1 MKPPSGTEPGKGR
14 GGLIDRDAL
23 VRGETGAV
31 EAFVKGSIDRIHS
44 LLFRMLGHPE
54 EAQDL
59 TQEVYIRAF
68 RSLPAYR
75 GEAAPETWLYR
86 IALNV
91 GRDAIARRMS
101 ERAREGGEIEP
112 NGHASR
118 IPDPADLAVR
128 GEERATLE
136 EALSAL
142 GEERREIVI
151 LSDIEGLSTQ
161 EIAAALEIPAGTVK
175 SRLHRAREALRE
187 EVRKRTEIPA

>member
-1 MKPPSGTEPGKGR
+1 MEPGGAH

-44 LLFRMLGHPE
+44 LLNRMLGHPE

-101 ERAREGGEIEP
+101 ERAREGGEIDP
-112 NGHASR
+112 DGHAAR
-118 IPDPADLAVR
+118 NPDPADLAVR
-128 GEERATLE
+128 GEEREVLV
-136 EALSAL
+136 EALDAV
-142 GEERREIVI
+142 GQERKEILV
-151 LSDIEGLSTQ
+151 LADIEGLSTE

-175 SRLHRAREALRE
+175 SRLHRAREAL
-187 EVRKRTEIPA
+187 A